1 MSNATTAKFGNEKKK
16 NFFED
21 ILAKFDPIWTGA
33 YGLESQLSE
42 KKYEHVCVHAVVE
55 KFNKSLDLCLITR
68 WLECI
73 FYLFRRDS
81 KRYHLVLNLEKQKF
95 GTEQIVY

>member
-1 MSNATTAKFGNEKKK
+1 LETKKK

-42 KKYEHVCVHAVVE
+42 KNMYMCVYTLLWKNLTKH
-55 KFNKSLDLCLITR
+55 LI
-68 WLECI
+68 
-73 FYLFRRDS
+73 Y
-81 KRYHLVLNLEKQKF
+81 VL
-95 GTEQIVY
+95 